1 MRVLQITTV
10 LQVGT
15 LVLRRALG
23 RSVGISVPFGPW
35 LALTLLV
42 PLALLVYAWLPV
54 CQRRLGRAFLPLA
67 LLVGAAQAVAE
78 KYLITAVLVPPA
90 QQELETLL
98 LLVRSWFA
106 FVVITALVAWQ
117 YPLRWALLTALL
129 LSLIDGAVSLPFTG
143 PGTPL
148 FAVLLAVFV
157 ARTYSLLVGTLGVGW
172 LMQRQRQQQQAL
184 AAANRRLAQLAAL
197 AEQLAASQERNRL
210 ARELHDT
217 LAHTLSGVSVQLEA
231 VQALWEGDAAAA
243 HTMLEQAL
251 ASTRAGLTDA
261 RRALR
266 ALRASPLEEL
276 GLARAVSQ
284 LAETQAARTGLQ
296 LVLAV
301 PPQLDGLAPEVEQ
314 CVYRVAQ
321 EALTNVG
328 RHAAART
335 VQVELGCAAG
345 QVRLRIADDGQGFDV
360 AAVDGAHYGVQ
371 GLRERAALLGG
382 TLAVESR
389 PGQGTTVRLALR
401 R

>member
-42 PLALLVYAWLPV
+42 PLALLVYAWLPA

-172 LMQRQRQQQQAL
+172 LMQRQQQQAERVPH
-184 AAANRRLAQLAAL
+184 AAWHRL
-197 AEQLAASQERNRL
+197 SR
-210 ARELHDT
+210 
-217 LAHTLSGVSVQLEA
+217 
-231 VQALWEGDAAAA
+231 
-243 HTMLEQAL
+243 
-251 ASTRAGLTDA
+251 
-261 RRALR
+261 
-266 ALRASPLEEL
+266 
-276 GLARAVSQ
+276 
-284 LAETQAARTGLQ
+284 
-296 LVLAV
+296 
-301 PPQLDGLAPEVEQ
+301 
-314 CVYRVAQ
+314 
-321 EALTNVG
+321 
-328 RHAAART
+328 RHAA
-335 VQVELGCAAG
+335 VSGS
-345 QVRLRIADDGQGFDV
+345 V
-360 AAVDGAHYGVQ
+360 ACCRDSQTQA
-371 GLRERAALLGG
+371 
-382 TLAVESR
+382 
-389 PGQGTTVRLALR
+389 
-401 R
+401 